1 MPRIDAHHH
10 LWDIARRPQ
19 PWMDGSWADPLR
31 RTFTLDD
38 LAPHLAEHRIDGTVL
53 VQSSSSYEETV
64 ELCAEP
70 GPPVEL
76 VCGWLDLTA
85 PALDADTLHRLP
97 PRLGA
102 LRHQAEDEPDP
113 RWLVRPDV
121 LRALGLA
128 GEAGLVYDLLVT
140 PRELPAAIAAARA
153 VPHTRFVLD
162 HAGKPRIA
170 AGEWQP
176 WADLVAELARL
187 PNVSCKV
194 SGLVTQADWENWRPA
209 DVLPYARH
217 VIDAFGPGRILFG
230 SDWPVCT
237 LAAGYGRVVELAEEA
252 VADLTAAEREAFFGG
267 NARRV
272 YVPERAGD

>member
-31 RTFTLDD
+31 RTFTLAD

-53 VQSSSSYEETV
+53 VQTSSSYEETL
-64 ELCAEP
+64 ELCEEP
-70 GPPVEL
+70 DPPVRL

-85 PALDADTLHRLP
+85 PDLDADTLRRTP
-97 PRLGA
+97 ARLGA
-102 LRHQAEDEPDP
+102 LRHQAEGEADP

-128 GEAGLVYDLLVT
+128 GECGLVYDLLVT

-153 VPHTRFVLD
+153 APHTRFVLD
-162 HAGKPRIA
+162 HAGKPQIA

-187 PNVSCKV
+187 PNVSCKL
-194 SGLVTQADWENWRPA
+194 SGLVTQADWEHWRPA

-217 VIDAFGPGRILFG
+217 VIDVFGPGRILFG

-237 LAAGYGRVVELAEEA
+237 LAAGYGQVVELAEEA

-267 NARRV
+267 NARRI
-272 YVPERAGD
+272 YFPD

>member
-10 LWDIARRPQ
+10 LWDITRRPQ

-31 RTFTLDD
+31 RTFTLAD

-53 VQSSSSYEETV
+53 VQTSSSYEETL
-64 ELCAEP
+64 ELCEEP
-70 GPPVEL
+70 DPPVHL

-85 PALDADTLHRLP
+85 SALDAAALRRTP
-97 PRLGA
+97 ARLGA
-102 LRHQAEDEPDP
+102 LRHQAEGEPDP

-128 GEAGLVYDLLVT
+128 GECGLVYDLLVT

-162 HAGKPRIA
+162 HAGKPQIA

-187 PNVSCKV
+187 PNVSCKL
-194 SGLVTQADWENWRPA
+194 SGLVTQADWEHWRPA

-217 VIDAFGPGRILFG
+217 VIDVFGPGRILFG

-237 LAAGYGRVVELAEEA
+237 LAAGYGQVVELAEEA

-267 NARRV
+267 NARRI
-272 YVPERAGD
+272 YLPD

>member
-10 LWDIARRPQ
+10 LWDITRRPQ
-19 PWMDGSWADPLR
+19 PWMDGPWADPLR
-31 RTFTLDD
+31 RTFTLAD
-38 LAPHLAEHRIDGTVL
+38 LGPRLAEHHIDATVL
-53 VQSSSSYEETV
+53 VQTSSSYEETL
-64 ELCAEP
+64 ELCEEP
-70 GPPVEL
+70 SPPVAL

-85 PALDADTLHRLP
+85 PGLDAETFRRRP

-102 LRHQAEDEPDP
+102 LRHQAEGEPDP

-128 GEAGLVYDLLVT
+128 GAAGVAYDLLVT
-140 PRELPAAIAAARA
+140 PRELPAAIAAVRA
-153 VPHTRFVLD
+153 VPQTRFVLD
-162 HAGKPRIA
+162 HAGKPPIA

-176 WADLVAELARL
+176 WADLVTELARL
-187 PNVSCKV
+187 PNVSCKL
-194 SGLVTQADWENWRPA
+194 SGLVTQADWEHWRPA

-217 VIDAFGPGRILFG
+217 VIDVFGPDRILFG

-237 LAAGYGRVVELAEEA
+237 LAADYGRVVELAEEA
-252 VADLTAAEREAFFGG
+252 VADLTAAEREAVFGG

-272 YVPERAGD
+272 YFPD